1 VRILAAAGNETISDI
16 LESVPYGLRVHKS
29 TVRTRINDPCARAL
43 ELPLLGGSD
52 TFFFFL

>member
-1 VRILAAAGNETISDI
+1 MRILAAAGNETISDI